1 MENQKAL
8 HAWPVFLST
17 NNKMKSLSKFIVTI
31 SYIGLFPFASGTF
44 ASIATVMIW
53 ILFIKLNLLIYF
65 AFISLF
71 LFVISFYFIDT
82 YLSGNDDQDPK
93 EVVIDEFVGQSI
105 PLLIVPSSDEIAIIF
120 LIFIFFRFFD
130 IFKIYPINLL
140 EKIKGSKGVMFDDIM
155 AGIYTAIVV
164 LFFNSYIL

>member
-8 HAWPVFLST
+8 HAWPAFLFT
-17 NNKMKSLSKFIVTI
+17 NNMKSLSKFIVTI
-31 SYIGLFPFASGTF
+31 SYMGLFPLASGTF
-44 ASIATVMIW
+44 ASIATVIIW
-53 ILFIKLNLLIYF
+53 ILFIKLNLIIYF

-71 LFVISFYFIDT
+71 LFIISFYFIDT
-82 YLSGNDDQDPK
+82 YLAGNDEQDPK

-105 PLLIVPSSDEIAIIF
+105 PLLLVPSSDEIAIIF

-130 IFKIYPINLL
+130 IFKIYPINLI

-155 AGIYTAIVV
+155 AGIYTCIVV
-164 LFFNSYIL
+164 LFINSYIL

>member
-1 MENQKAL
+1 
-8 HAWPVFLST
+8 
-17 NNKMKSLSKFIVTI
+17 MKSLSKFITTI
-31 SYIGLFPFASGTF
+31 SYIGLFPIAPGTF
-44 ASIATVMIW
+44 ASLATVIIW
-53 ILFIKLNLLIYF
+53 IIFIKLDLTIYF
-65 AFISLF
+65 ATISLF
-71 LFVISFYFIDT
+71 LFIISFHFIDI
-82 YLSGNDDQDPK
+82 YISDNNEQDPK

-164 LFFNSYIL
+164 LFINSYIL

>member
-1 MENQKAL
+1 
-8 HAWPVFLST
+8 
-17 NNKMKSLSKFIVTI
+17 MKSLSKFIVTI
-31 SYIGLFPFASGTF
+31 SYVGLFPFASGTI
-44 ASIATVMIW
+44 ASIATVIIW
-53 ILFIKLNLLIYF
+53 ILFIKLNLIIYF

-71 LFVISFYFIDT
+71 LFIISFYFIDI
-82 YLSGNDDQDPK
+82 YISGNDDQDPK

-105 PLLIVPSSDEIAIIF
+105 PLIFVPSSNEITIIF

-155 AGIYTAIVV
+155 AGIYTTIVV
-164 LFFNSYIL
+164 LFVNSYIL

>member
-1 MENQKAL
+1 
-8 HAWPVFLST
+8 
-17 NNKMKSLSKFIVTI
+17 MKSLSKFVVTI
-31 SYIGLFPFASGTF
+31 SYIGLLPFASGTF
-44 ASIATVMIW
+44 ASIATVIIW
-53 ILFIKLNLLIYF
+53 ILFIKSDLLIYF
-65 AFISLF
+65 ALISVF
-71 LFVISFYFIDT
+71 LFSISFHFIDI
-82 YLSGNDDQDPK
+82 YLSDNADKDPK

-105 PLLIVPSSDEIAIIF
+105 PLLIVPSSDEITIIF

-164 LFFNSYIL
+164 LFINSYIL

>member
-1 MENQKAL
+1 
-8 HAWPVFLST
+8 
-17 NNKMKSLSKFIVTI
+17 MKSLSKFVVTI
-31 SYIGLFPFASGTF
+31 SYIGLFPIASGTF
-44 ASIATVMIW
+44 ASIATVIIW
-53 ILFIKLNLLIYF
+53 ILFIKSDLLIYF
-65 AFISLF
+65 AIISVLLFI
-71 LFVISFYFIDT
+71 ISFHFIDI
-82 YLSGNDDQDPK
+82 YLSDIADKDPK

-105 PLLIVPSSDEIAIIF
+105 PLLIVPSSDEITIIF

-164 LFFNSYIL
+164 LFINSYIL

>member
-1 MENQKAL
+1 
-8 HAWPVFLST
+8 
-17 NNKMKSLSKFIVTI
+17 MKSLSKFIVTI
-31 SYIGLFPFASGTF
+31 SYIGLFPFASGTI
-44 ASIATVMIW
+44 ASIATVIIW
-53 ILFIKLNLLIYF
+53 ILSIKLNLIIYF
-65 AFISLF
+65 ILLTLF
-71 LFVISFYFIDT
+71 LFIISFNFIDR
-82 YLSGNDDQDPK
+82 YLADNDDKDPK

-105 PLLIVPSSDEIAIIF
+105 PLLIVPSSDEITIIF

-164 LFFNSYIL
+164 LFINSYIL

>member
-1 MENQKAL
+1 MENQRVL
-8 HAWPVFLST
+8 PAWLVFLSI
-17 NNKMKSLSKFIVTI
+17 NNKMKSLSKFIITI
-31 SYIGLFPFASGTF
+31 SYIGLFPVASGTF
-44 ASIATVMIW
+44 ASAVTVILW
-53 ILFIKLNLLIYF
+53 IFFIKINLIIYF

-71 LFVISFYFIDT
+71 LFVISFYFIDI
-82 YLSGNDDQDPK
+82 YISNNDNHDPK

-105 PLLIVPSSDEIAIIF
+105 PLLLVPSSDEIAIIF

-155 AGIYTAIVV
+155 AGIYTAIAVT
-164 LFFNSYIL
+164 FIDNFIL